1 MWAPPSAPDGAILR
15 SGRLRHGMSPAG
27 DRGTTGQGPSGM
39 EFVGLAV
46 LLAAAV
52 VVPLVLGLVV
62 DVTQHTGPL
71 FFFIGLLIGVIA
83 AGAIFWTRFKRY
95 L

>member
-1 MWAPPSAPDGAILR
+1 M
-15 SGRLRHGMSPAG
+15 
-27 DRGTTGQGPSGM
+27 
-39 EFVGLAV
+39 AV

-52 VVPLVLGLVV
+52 VVPLLLGLYV
-62 DVTQHTGPL
+62 DSVRHSAPT

-83 AGAIFWTRFKRY
+83 AAAVFWTRFKRY

>member
-1 MWAPPSAPDGAILR
+1 VVDGVALV
-15 SGRLRHGMSPAG
+15 SGRLLPEMSPDG

-39 EFVGLAV
+39 EFLGLAV

-52 VVPLVLGLVV
+52 VIPLVLGLVI
-62 DVTQHTGPL
+62 DTARHSAPI
-71 FFFIGLLIGVIA
+71 FFFIGLLVGLIA
-83 AGAIFWTRFKRY
+83 AGAVFWTRFKQY

>member
-1 MWAPPSAPDGAILR
+1 
-15 SGRLRHGMSPAG
+15 
-27 DRGTTGQGPSGM
+27 M
-39 EFVGLAV
+39 EFLGLAL

-52 VVPLVLGLVV
+52 VVPLVLGLVL
-62 DVTQHTGPL
+62 DASQHSAPI

-83 AGAIFWTRFKRY
+83 AGAVFWTRFKRY

>member
-1 MWAPPSAPDGAILR
+1 
-15 SGRLRHGMSPAG
+15 MSPAG
-27 DRGTTGQGPSGM
+27 DRGNAGQGPSGM
-39 EFVGLAV
+39 EFLGLAV

-52 VVPLVLGLVV
+52 VVPLLLGLVL
-62 DVTQHTGPL
+62 DTAKHSGPL
-71 FFFIGLLIGVIA
+71 FFFIGLFVGVIA